1 MEIANPIYDVVFK
14 YLMEDSKAAR
24 MLLSAILGKKVINLQ
39 FLPQELSGEKMSHD
53 DNISLGLTVYRLD
66 FSATIKNDD
75 GTELV
80 IIIEVQKARMYGD
93 MPRFRRYLGK
103 QYMNANLSYI
113 QNEETGKPYKVGI
126 PIYSI
131 YFLGENLAGY
141 ESIPIV
147 RISMEVTDRTTGEK
161 LDKNNDFIKS
171 LYHEGTII
179 NIQALKGRRRE
190 ELENILAIFDQSN
203 KTKDMHILNV
213 KEENYPVQFRHIL
226 NRLKQAVQVK
236 EVRDVMELEDE
247 FVKEIYDYEDRITR
261 EIRLKEE
268 AQRRQEEAQ
277 RKQEEERTQKVEAI
291 LMLLSSGISPEAISN
306 QLQLP
311 LEYIQSLRK

>member
-1 MEIANPIYDVVFK
+1 
-14 YLMEDSKAAR
+14 
-24 MLLSAILGKKVINLQ
+24 
-39 FLPQELSGEKMSHD
+39 
-53 DNISLGLTVYRLD
+53 
-66 FSATIKNDD
+66 
-75 GTELV
+75 
-80 IIIEVQKARMYGD
+80 
-93 MPRFRRYLGK
+93 
-103 QYMNANLSYI
+103 
-113 QNEETGKPYKVGI
+113 
-126 PIYSI
+126 
-131 YFLGENLAGY
+131 
-141 ESIPIV
+141 
-147 RISMEVTDRTTGEK
+147 
-161 LDKNNDFIKS
+161 
-171 LYHEGTII
+171 
-179 NIQALKGRRRE
+179 
-190 ELENILAIFDQSN
+190 
-203 KTKDMHILNV
+203 MHILNV

-247 FVKEIYDYEDRITR
+247 FVKEIHDYEDRITR